1 MVGPF
6 AFEGRIDGD
15 GVKAN
20 QPSDEGYAAA
30 AWLLMAESRAMKA
43 IGIVEAGPQGAFLPD
58 DRPVILFERH
68 IFHRLTDGR
77 FDHDVPY
84 LSNAIASAP
93 GTYGSSP
100 QQHER
105 LARAALLDRE
115 AALKACSWGLFQI
128 MGLNHVTA
136 GYPDIQRFVNA
147 MYRSADDH
155 LRALVMFI
163 RNDVRLVDAIRTRNW
178 AAFAR
183 YYNGPNFAASG
194 YDRRIAK
201 AYAGLA

>member
-1 MVGPF
+1 M
-6 AFEGRIDGD
+6 
-15 GVKAN
+15 KAP
-20 QPSDEGYAAA
+20 QPTDEGYAAA
-30 AWLLMAESRAMKA
+30 AWMLMADARAVKA
-43 IGIVEAGPQGAFLPD
+43 IAIVEAGPQGAFLPD
-58 DRPVILFERH
+58 GRPVILFERH

-77 FDHDVPY
+77 FDHDAPD
-84 LSNAIASAP
+84 LSNAVASAP
-93 GTYGSSP
+93 GTYGSSAA
-100 QQHER
+100 QHDR
-105 LARAALLDRE
+105 LARAAVLDRD

-128 MGLNHVTA
+128 MGENHERA

-163 RNDVRLVDAIRTRNW
+163 RNDARLVDAIRTLSW
-178 AAFAR
+178 SGFAR

-194 YDRRIAK
+194 YDRRMAK